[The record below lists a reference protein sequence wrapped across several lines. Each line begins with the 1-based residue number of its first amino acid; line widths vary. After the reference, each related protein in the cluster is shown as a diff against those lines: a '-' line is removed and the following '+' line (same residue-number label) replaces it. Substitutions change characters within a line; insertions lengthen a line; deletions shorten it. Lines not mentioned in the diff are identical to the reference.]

1 MERRKIVYKERTNNH
16 EEIKKMIDKLA
27 NINHV
32 NSEDTKNISVT
43 LNLSSVAD
51 AAPKKEKP
59 SAQLLKKYAHGEL
72 SGAAEAKA
80 GKEGLEGFVSKKYT
94 QGSFNE

>member
-1 MERRKIVYKERTNNH
+1 MAQPVLTKYKQGDLPQDYA
-16 EEIKKMIDKLA
+16 KKVDRMKTIDLDA
-27 NINHV
+27 
-32 NSEDTKNISVT
+32 E
-43 LNLSSVAD
+43 AD
-51 AAPKKEKP
+51 PNVSKKEKP

-80 GKEGLEGFVSKKYT
+80 GKEGLEGFASKKYT

>member
-1 MERRKIVYKERTNNH
+1 MLHLK
-16 EEIKKMIDKLA
+16 
-27 NINHV
+27 
-32 NSEDTKNISVT
+32 
-43 LNLSSVAD
+43 
-51 AAPKKEKP
+51 
-59 SAQLLKKYAHGEL
+59 KKYAHGEL

>member
-1 MERRKIVYKERTNNH
+1 MDIL
-16 EEIKKMIDKLA
+16 KKYTHGEVS
-27 NINHV
+27 N
-32 NSEDTKNISVT
+32 
-43 LNLSSVAD
+43 VAD

-80 GKEGLEGFVSKKYT
+80 GKEGLDKDTMMKELIEDEYNYRINDTVEDLKEEIEYLQEYT
-94 QGSFNE
+94 IL